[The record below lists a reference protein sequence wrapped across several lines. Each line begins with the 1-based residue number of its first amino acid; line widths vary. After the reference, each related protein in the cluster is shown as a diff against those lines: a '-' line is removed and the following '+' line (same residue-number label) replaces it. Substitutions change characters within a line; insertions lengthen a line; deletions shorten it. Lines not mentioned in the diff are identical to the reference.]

1 MNSLSRYGDS
11 HEFDIVYSANV
22 TSAAVDV
29 CLAGLPVVVM
39 LDEKDLNFSAL
50 RGEPGVHFVSESKD
64 LAEVLQREDHG
75 STLDRDHK
83 AFFFLDS
90 ELSRWKKLLLQ

>member
-1 MNSLSRYGDS
+1 MFGRDDVEGSCRTHIDDNGRGSIQCSSRES
-11 HEFDIVYSANV
+11 V
-22 TSAAVDV
+22 
-29 CLAGLPVVVM
+29 
-39 LDEKDLNFSAL
+39 
-50 RGEPGVHFVSESKD
+50 GEPVLTNTCWIRVADGQVAAGFVSESKD